1 MEKTAL
7 PLPRVRCLTKEE
19 ASRYLGIGLT
29 LLAELNIPSIK
40 LGRRLVYDV
49 VDLDAWLDEYKRCGR
64 ARKETLWPKKLES
77 TGDLTLGSC
86 GSKQPSRTA
95 SEYAKVLGLNAGKTQ
110 KPC

>member
-64 ARKETLWPKKLES
+64 ARKETLWPVKQDS
-77 TGDLTLGSC
+77 TNDQTPVSGGSMLYY
-86 GSKQPSRTA
+86 QTA
-95 SEYAKVLGLNAGKTQ
+95 NAYEEALGLKIEQ
-110 KPC
+110 KQKHS